1 MKIQNHNELD
11 EVLNRMERVNAR
23 IKSHESTL
31 ALAIK
36 RGVSNA
42 TRERM
47 EERIDDLN
55 DLFIALVNQSNR
67 LQS

>member
-1 MKIQNHNELD
+1 MKIQDYNELD
-11 EVLNRMERVNAR
+11 RTILQMERVNAR

-31 ALAIK
+31 ELAIK

-55 DLFIALVNQSNR
+55 DLFISLMNLSNR

>member
-1 MKIQNHNELD
+1 MKIQDYSELD
-11 EVLNRMERVNAR
+11 QTILQMERVNAR

-55 DLFIALVNQSNR
+55 DLFISLVNRSNR

>member
-1 MKIQNHNELD
+1 MKIQDYSELD
-11 EVLNRMERVNAR
+11 QTILQMERVNAR

-47 EERIDDLN
+47 EERLDDLN
-55 DLFIALVNQSNR
+55 DLFISLVNRSNR